1 MLRVSKTERLNDSA
15 MPIPEATRT
24 LLYKG
29 ICWISQSDSLGR
41 VWVDDVR
48 LSGVD
53 FIVLSRSTKPVPLT
67 STNTGNIWTMT
78 LRVVS
83 LDSG

>member
-48 LSGVD
+48 LTGVD
-53 FIVLSRSTKPVPLT
+53 FIAISQNQYP
-67 STNTGNIWTMT
+67 TNMY
-78 LRVVS
+78 
-83 LDSG
+83 